1 MAPLSRRAAL
11 AGLLAGPLALVPLAA
26 ARASGGG
33 GKGGETFVKLS
44 PIVLEFWDENGLF
57 HTVNMELS
65 AAFPAQ
71 ASINKKVAQD
81 IAHTLSAMPWEE
93 FSRGNPAAT
102 VKAVALDAV
111 RKDPGGA
118 NCLEVLVI
126 KLMMR

>member
-1 MAPLSRRAAL
+1 MAPLSRRA
-11 AGLLAGPLALVPLAA
+11 LLAALLVAPATS

-33 GKGGETFVKLS
+33 GKAMETFVKL
-44 PIVLEFWDENGLF
+44 PTIVLEFWDEEGLF
-57 HTVNMELS
+57 HNVAMELT
-65 AAFPAQ
+65 AVFPAQ

-81 IAHTLSAMPWEE
+81 ISHTLSSMTWEE

-102 VKAVALDAV
+102 IKAVALDAV

-118 NCLEVLVI
+118 ACQEVLVI